1 MGVHFIDLFYFLDG
15 IGFRL
20 PKLFDFGII
29 RFELVRGE
37 LLR

>member
-1 MGVHFIDLFYFLDG
+1 MNLFYFLDG

-29 RFELVRGE
+29 RFGLARGI

>member
-1 MGVHFIDLFYFLDG
+1 MNLLYFLEE

-29 RFELVRGE
+29 RFELARSE